1 MLRMVANLREDEFSL
16 CWLELIF
23 FLSLS
28 LSFSFVLQYVR
39 LRVCRLLRWKVAK
52 EWEV

>member
-23 FLSLS
+23 FSFSLS
-28 LSFSFVLQYVR
+28 LFLLRVTIRSFEGLSFVEMES
-39 LRVCRLLRWKVAK
+39 C
-52 EWEV
+52 